1 MSRIFSKEELVL
13 LQYSRIIQEY
23 PALQTAMT
31 NYPNLQDSEMQSV
44 SEEAR
49 EIIENDYARI
59 VGVAMHEWH
68 MLTDRAK
75 YPYIDPQESAE
86 HTKCELCGNTQCD
99 ALFPI
104 ANYDK
109 SQILYVGS
117 TCITKFI
124 PESKDAVL
132 QEEKTR
138 KMTLRISR
146 LNQYFPGLYKKFFE
160 QTFAGDDRA
169 FLVVYPLYKD
179 AHDCYKKIRGLCND
193 HMDSSEERLPE
204 INKQI
209 EDETKRY
216 SEFEDK
222 INEYLAAASSNY
234 RIPDRK
240 TVNRLIARNKK
251 ELVGQ
256 IRRAG
261 GITRLS
267 LREIDEPD
275 FLRRHFLTRIR
286 RLAQDSSI
294 DILNVGE
301 RNGQIGYIA
310 QTRKDSFEVFIPHI
324 QISTDFGQTIMENK
338 KTKKELTLLS
348 MCCVDDNTDIMGM
361 IYATVKRLRYYQ
373 IVPIAFRTDPNELY
387 FIYKGMHCKST
398 AETAINQNIPFFINP
413 DKFALPYLTGSL
425 EIKDAQVDESEW
437 GALFNKKRDDV
448 ILFR

>member
-1 MSRIFSKEELVL
+1 MPRVFSKEELVL

-31 NYPNLQDSEMQSV
+31 SCPNLQDNEIQNV

-49 EIIENDYARI
+49 EIIEIDYARI

-68 MLTDRAK
+68 MLTDRTMF
-75 YPYIDPQESAE
+75 PCIDPKESLE

-99 ALFPI
+99 VLFPV

-109 SQILYVGS
+109 LKILYVGS
-117 TCITKFI
+117 TCITKFF

-132 QEEKTR
+132 QEEKAR
-138 KMTLRISR
+138 KVTLRISR
-146 LNQYFPGLYKKFFE
+146 LNQYYPRLYKKFFE

-179 AHDCYKKIRGLCND
+179 AYDCYKRIRGLCND
-193 HMDSSEERLPE
+193 HMDSSEEHLSE

-216 SEFEDK
+216 SVFENK
-222 INEYLAAASSNY
+222 INEYLAAAPSNY

-240 TVNRLIARNKK
+240 TVNRLIARNRK

-261 GITRLS
+261 GITKLF
-267 LREIDEPD
+267 LRQIDEPD
-275 FLRRHFLTRIR
+275 FLRRHYLARIR

-294 DILNVGE
+294 DILDVGE
-301 RNGQIGYIA
+301 RDGQIGYIA
-310 QTRKDSFEVFIPHI
+310 QTRKNNFEVFIPHI
-324 QISTDFGQTIMENK
+324 QLAIEFGQAIMENK
-338 KTKKELTLLS
+338 KTKKEWTLLS
-348 MCCVDDNTDIMGM
+348 MYCIDDNTDIMGM
-361 IYATVKRLRYYQ
+361 IYAVVKRLRFYQ
-373 IVPIAFRTDPNELY
+373 IVPIAFRSDPNGLY
-387 FIYKGMHCKST
+387 FKYKDMHCKST

-413 DKFALPYLTGSL
+413 DKFPLSHL
-425 EIKDAQVDESEW
+425 EETLERRDAQVDESEW